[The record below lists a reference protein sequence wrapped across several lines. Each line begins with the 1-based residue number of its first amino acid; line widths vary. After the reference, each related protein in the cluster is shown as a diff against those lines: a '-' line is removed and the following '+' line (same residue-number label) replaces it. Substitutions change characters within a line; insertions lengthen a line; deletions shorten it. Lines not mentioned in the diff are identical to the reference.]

1 MIIRVLGEGQYD
13 VEDGAVEA
21 LQPLDEE
28 LEAAVES
35 ADEQRFRAALTSLLE
50 RIRAVGKPLPDEEID
65 ASDAILPGP
74 DARIEEVQ
82 AILLDDGVIPG

>member
-13 VEDGAVEA
+13 VDDAAVAA

-28 LEAAVES
+28 LEAAVEA
-35 ADEQRFRAALTSLLE
+35 ADEQRFRTALTSLLE
-50 RIRAVGKPLPDEEID
+50 RIRAVGTQVPEDEID